1 MRPFLFAL
9 QPPRNPLLR
18 LALALVGVVLLG
30 FFTVFG
36 LIAAAAVLAGFAL
49 RQVWLRLRGPAAAE
63 AAPRRPVDPN
73 VIEGEFSVV
82 DKPRTPL
89 TSR

>member
-1 MRPFLFAL
+1 MRPFVFAL

-18 LALALVGVVLLG
+18 LALGLVGVVLLG

-36 LIAAAAVLAGFAL
+36 LVAAGVVLAGFAL
-49 RQVWLRLRGPAAAE
+49 RHVLLRLRGPVTS
-63 AAPRRPVDPN
+63 PTTPTRPADPH

>member
-1 MRPFLFAL
+1 MRPFVFAL

-18 LALALVGVVLLG
+18 LALALVGLVLLG

-36 LIAAAAVLAGFAL
+36 LVATGAVLAGFAL
-49 RQVWLRLRGPAAAE
+49 RHVLLRLRGPVASP
-63 AAPRRPVDPN
+63 AAPTRPADPH

>member
-1 MRPFLFAL
+1 MRPLVFAL

-18 LALALVGVVLLG
+18 LLLAVAGVALLG

-36 LIAAAAVLAGFAL
+36 LIAAAGIAAVLAVRHML
-49 RQVWLRLRGPAAAE
+49 LRLRGVAPAAGPRPS
-63 AAPRRPVDPN
+63 AAPD

-89 TSR
+89 TWR